1 MTSRSLHESVLAF
14 RQPPVNAKLLHGVE
28 QTIARQEV
36 LSLKT
41 TEKQRVDVH
50 RIKDQIIRR
59 DMARGSNA
67 KEEKNS
73 IGLSFKNVRVLH
85 FRINFNLAA
94 LL

>member
-1 MTSRSLHESVLAF
+1 MRSRSRRDSVLAF

-50 RIKDQIIRR
+50 RMKDQIIRT
-59 DMARGSNA
+59 DMAKA
-67 KEEKNS
+67 QTEEK
-73 IGLSFKNVRVLH
+73 R
-85 FRINFNLAA
+85 
-94 LL
+94 